1 MPDKIVL
8 VGPVPDVVAL
18 NPGDEVVWYSSVG
31 NLKVEFDPNRCPF
44 LSNVFQAPPNVQLRS
59 GATRP
64 GTNPGSYRYKIS
76 LNDTVVAH
84 AEVLLRAK

>member
-1 MPDKIVL
+1 MAEKFVMIGALPEVVVL
-8 VGPVPDVVAL
+8 DAGE
-18 NPGDEVVWYSSVG
+18 EVVWYSMAG

-59 GATRP
+59 GTTRP
-64 GTNPGSYRYKIS
+64 GSHPGSYRYKIS
-76 LNDTVVAH
+76 VNDTVVAH

>member
-1 MPDKIVL
+1 MVGALPEVVVL
-8 VGPVPDVVAL
+8 D
-18 NPGDEVVWYSSVG
+18 PGQEVVWYSSAG

-44 LSNVFQAPPNVQLRS
+44 LSNIFQAPPNVQLRS

-64 GTNPGSYRYKIS
+64 GANPGSYRYRIS
-76 LNDTVVAH
+76 VNDVVVGH